1 MVDHALAIDGH
12 SEQLIGRVVATLGHK
27 QAVVRECEEGVVRR
41 SARTRLELQTSDA
54 RVGRV
59 KADAVVRTIT
69 RISRE
74 PSRMKHIVGP
84 GRRHRVHTLR
94 RHCRLAECTSR
105 PPFLRARDV
114 VHDTVGEQVRRR
126 LAIQHVTEP
135 VSAQCAEIDLGGL
148 SEVQVTDDVVPG
160 VSSGMVPR
168 ADEQVTCRAG
178 VGRSKLLESRP
189 VVQRAGQAVI
199 VGSAHREHWRRDS
212 GDLVVR
218 GVIPIPRRPDVRGL
232 HECAQRGIV
241 GNAECFTRSPHRPPI
256 LDCGVDLLH
265 PQSVVAARHCVDR
278 LAPHD
283 CPPLCVVEVGDAP
296 SGNVDGHCE
305 RCRRRS
311 RCDRRVTGSEH
322 QPLVLACV
330 GAAVEHHPAVTP
342 WLLGNPLDEVI
353 TVLGIMDR
361 RGEIT
366 FRVAAPAH
374 IADHV
379 REASAWEVL
388 TLRMSR
394 LDRVRRQLHDRR
406 HAPREGAWLVHRHIE
421 PHAVSHRNA
430 MPSHTDSVR
439 RAEVN
444 LGAARDRHGHSSDSI
459 GSS

>member
-1 MVDHALAIDGH
+1 M
-12 SEQLIGRVVATLGHK
+12 
-27 QAVVRECEEGVVRR
+27 
-41 SARTRLELQTSDA
+41 
-54 RVGRV
+54 
-59 KADAVVRTIT
+59 
-69 RISRE
+69 
-74 PSRMKHIVGP
+74 
-84 GRRHRVHTLR
+84 
-94 RHCRLAECTSR
+94 
-105 PPFLRARDV
+105 
-114 VHDTVGEQVRRR
+114 
-126 LAIQHVTEP
+126 TEP
-135 VSAQCAEIDLGGL
+135 VSAQGAEINLGGL
-148 SEVQVTDDVVPG
+148 SEVQVTDDVVPR
-160 VSSGMVPR
+160 VSSCVIPG

-189 VVQRAGQAVI
+189 IVQRAGQAVI

-241 GNAECFTRSPHRPPI
+241 GNAECFTRSPHRTALVDRI
-256 LDCGVDLLH
+256 VDLLH
-265 PQSVVAARHCVDR
+265 PQSVVAARHGVDR

-296 SGNVDGHCE
+296 SGDVDGHCE

-330 GAAVEHHPAVTP
+330 GAAVEHHAAVTP

-361 RGEIT
+361 RGEIALGI
-366 FRVAAPAH
+366 AAPAYV
-374 IADHV
+374 ADYV
-379 REASAWEVL
+379 RKATTREVL

-394 LDRVRRQLHDRR
+394 LDRVRRQFHDRR
-406 HAPREGAWLVHRHIE
+406 HSSRKGAWLIHRHVQ
-421 PHAVSHRNA
+421 PDAVTHRNA
-430 MPSHTDSVR
+430 MPTHAHTMRWAKVD
-439 RAEVN
+439 A
-444 LGAARDRHGHSSDSI
+444 GAARNGHGHSPSLA